1 MINRETM
8 LADAE
13 ALMCDAA
20 DMQRRIAAT
29 RPESL
34 PLVQQVID
42 DTARAYWLIESS
54 RLGAGELTEIAARL
68 TRALLLS
75 EALRG
80 DVQ

>member
-1 MINRETM
+1 MISRASL

-13 ALMCDAA
+13 ALVADAA
-20 DMQRRIAAT
+20 DMQRRIAEV
-29 RPESL
+29 RPDSNAL
-34 PLVQQVID
+34 AQQVVD

-54 RLGAGELTEIAARL
+54 RLGAGEMTEIAARL
-68 TRALLLS
+68 TRALLVS